1 MLGRVARTAGG
12 LLVATTIFLVVGE
25 GLTRALG
32 IVDRLNGYMRQM
44 FVAGPNADLPYRL
57 RPGLETTVF
66 GAHATVNALGLRGR
80 ETTVVAPPG
89 TFRVLVLGDSVVFGH
104 RVEDDET
111 FPEVLARR
119 LAAARGTPVEALNA
133 GVQGYDSVA
142 EAAFLEGPGR
152 ELAPQAV
159 VVGTSLND
167 YDGALTY
174 DPTGVLTRR
183 VPGDTAPGLLARSE
197 FVLLLRWIGSW
208 SRGELLTQAL
218 DRMEG
223 ATPPANEA
231 DAAAAVDR
239 AVGAEHLR
247 FYHAPDAAR
256 LARLRSG
263 YVRLRDAAA
272 ASGVPLVIAIF
283 PEAYQV
289 GVAEPDRTPQ
299 TVLLAMCV
307 EVGVRCIDLLPAFEA
322 ARGDLFRDVQHP
334 NARGLAIAADVV
346 AASLVPA
353 PGA

>member
-12 LLVATTIFLVVGE
+12 LLVATAIFFVAGE

-44 FVAGPNADLPYRL
+44 FVAGPNPDLPYRL
-57 RPGLETTVF
+57 RPNLETTVF
-66 GAHATVNALGLRGR
+66 GARATVNELGLRGR
-80 ETTVVAPPG
+80 ETTVAPAAG

-111 FPEVLARR
+111 LPEALARR
-119 LAAARGTPVEALNA
+119 LSAVRGTPVEALNA

-152 ELAPQAV
+152 ALSPQAV

-183 VPGDTAPGLLARSE
+183 LPGDTAPGLLARSE

-208 SRGELLTQAL
+208 SRGELLAQAL
-218 DRMEG
+218 ARMEG

-231 DAAAAVDR
+231 EAAAAVDR

-256 LARLRSG
+256 LGRLRSG
-263 YVRLRDAAA
+263 YERLRDAAA
-272 ASGVPLVIAIF
+272 AIRVPLVVAIF

-289 GVAEPDRTPQ
+289 GVADPDRTPQ
-299 TVLLAMCV
+299 TVLLGLCA
-307 EVGVRCIDLLPAFEA
+307 EVGLRCIDLLPAFA
-322 ARGDLFRDVQHP
+322 AAGGDLFRDVQHP
-334 NARGLAIAADVV
+334 NARGLALAADVI
-346 AASLVPA
+346 APTLVPA